1 MISRIS
7 IIILL
12 VITIIY
18 LTAWMNRKGY
28 FSKISKF
35 FFNNK

>member
-1 MISRIS
+1 MIPRLS

-12 VITIIY
+12 AVAIVY
-18 LTAWMNRKGY
+18 LTAWMNRKRY